1 VEPIRIALVRTGYGP
16 GLNLN
21 DHHRDKWIGQK
32 EMASRIPNTHIRSC
46 RVILALMTGATGLLI
61 KLGVRLVVF
70 GLVFFIATRKNPK
83 VIVAKKRVLPLIA
96 LVFAVL
102 NTGLYW
108 ALQPIL
114 NLATMGAA
122 GFIMPFVINLA
133 LLIGTVKIFEKKKWL
148 EVQGLMTTLW
158 LSAFLTIAH
167 GLLYV
172 ALDYLPA
179 HA

>member
-1 VEPIRIALVRTGYGP
+1 MTGIASVRCRCSP
-16 GLNLN
+16 DFDLN
-21 DHHRDKWIGQK
+21 DHHRDKWIGHSRK
-32 EMASRIPNTHIRSC
+32 ASRIPNTHISFL
-46 RVILALMTGATGLLI
+46 RVILALMTGATGILI

-108 ALQPIL
+108 VLQPIL

-122 GFIMPFVINLA
+122 GFLMPFVINLA

-167 GLLYV
+167 GLLYL
-172 ALDYLPA
+172 ALDYLPR

>member
-1 VEPIRIALVRTGYGP
+1 
-16 GLNLN
+16 
-21 DHHRDKWIGQK
+21 
-32 EMASRIPNTHIRSC
+32 
-46 RVILALMTGATGLLI
+46 MTGTTGLLI

-83 VIVAKKRVLPLIA
+83 VIVSKKRVLPLVA

-108 ALQPIL
+108 VLAPLV
-114 NLATMGAA
+114 NLATLGAA
-122 GFIMPFVINLA
+122 SFVMPFVINLV

-148 EVQGLMTTLW
+148 QVQGLMTTLW

-172 ALDYLPA
+172 GLDYLPKQF
-179 HA
+179 